1 MDNSKYLNIKK
12 EIQIE
17 NDENMTEIEKKLQ
30 NLFVK

>member
-17 NDENMTEIEKKLQ
+17 NDENMTEIEKNYKIYL
-30 NLFVK
+30 